1 MQNTKSL
8 ILNKLN
14 DNNRSKINYICIKPN
29 IYTGMRPRF
38 YTFLFTF
45 LVNVIFCLNI
55 FSKQLNVRDALS
67 AAIES
72 TKPLDA
78 LTRQNILNTT
88 QATTE
93 SNYSLLHTEQA
104 EELNTVY
111 IMESQTDNRVI
122 FISADDV
129 ARPLLGWCDASTF
142 DITNLPP
149 ALQYM
154 LDSYSK
160 EICIASAAGAAPY
173 SPQSSDNRPEI
184 APLITTKWH
193 QTAPYNLLCPEDS
206 DRRCVTGCVATAMA
220 QIVNYHKYPTHGQGE
235 NSVVYNGQ
243 TYSMNFEE
251 QTFEYANM
259 LNDYTGDYTDNEAKS
274 VAQLMYACGIACN
287 TTYGLGASGSGSKN
301 AALGLVRNLGYS
313 SATVSLEKDFFTY
326 NEWFEQLYNE
336 LSAKRPIL
344 YTGVDKN
351 IYGHAFILD
360 GYAPNEYFHIN
371 WGWGGSSDGYFQL
384 FSTKFSYNNA
394 QEAIIGLQP
403 KQDTD
408 QIRANVCSYS
418 NFIPKQS
425 TYSISDNIDFD
436 NYLFNRTASP
446 FDFEL
451 GLAIKNLSTG
461 QTDTV
466 HTGELKTTLT
476 ALGTIAT
483 GFKFSASLLPDEG
496 TVHEVSPIA
505 FVNGTP
511 QQLFVSKDYQTA
523 FRYFIDDQTIV
534 IEAIEQPLKKIKIV
548 PEGSIPEYLYLD
560 ETTTVSVSVTNIGNA
575 DISDYLYLYLQP
587 ESSTNLITLSS
598 YYIYL
603 PKDKETTASFRFNPS
618 SASIQAG
625 RYNLVC
631 NYYGG
636 ATTGNSGTIL
646 KTVMVKTE
654 RPQTESP
661 DLSVNLICSAQ
672 QGDGT
677 ESSPWQIDETTSFI
691 ATVSNNSG
699 TYNDYLYMVPS
710 ISGFIYKLLPGFNLD
725 TDENTQVTFSGIM
738 FKSMGEHVS
747 GKKYYFRFLY
757 RYGSLYYFPETY
769 YYTIVETAGIEEI
782 KTDDDGV
789 MIRYADGRITVESAG
804 GIRQVDVFTTQGSI
818 IASATYPYPDT
829 KAEISIDAL
838 PGIYIIRATT
848 NGGKTV
854 AQKVAIR

>member
-1 MQNTKSL
+1 M
-8 ILNKLN
+8 
-14 DNNRSKINYICIKPN
+14 KPN
-29 IYTGMRPRF
+29 IYTGMRPHF
-38 YTFLFTF
+38 YTFVFTF
-45 LVNVIFCLNI
+45 LVNVIFCINA
-55 FSKQLNVRDALS
+55 FPKQLNVQDALS

-72 TKPLDA
+72 TKPLNA

-88 QATTE
+88 QATTGT
-93 SNYSLLHTEQA
+93 NYRLLHTEQA

-111 IMESQTDNRVI
+111 IMESQTNNRVI

-129 ARPLLGWCDASTF
+129 ARPLLGWCEASTF
-142 DITNLPP
+142 DIANLPP

-154 LDSYSK
+154 LDCYSK
-160 EICIASAAGAAPY
+160 EIRIASAAGAATY
-173 SPQSSDNRPEI
+173 TPQSSDNRPEI

-243 TYSMNFEE
+243 TYSMNFAE
-251 QTFEYANM
+251 QTFDYANM
-259 LNDYTGDYTDNEAKS
+259 LNDYTGDYTEDEAKS

-287 TTYGLGASGSGSKN
+287 TTYGLGASGSSSNN

-313 SATVSLEKDFFTY
+313 SATVSLEKNFFTY
-326 NEWFEQLYNE
+326 DEWFELLYNE
-336 LSAKRPIL
+336 LSANRPIL
-344 YTGVDKN
+344 YTGADN
-351 IYGHAFILD
+351 NLNGHAFVLD
-360 GYAPNEYFHIN
+360 GYATNEYFHFN

-384 FSTKFSYNNA
+384 FSTKFSYNNG

-408 QIRANVCSYS
+408 QIRANVCIYS
-418 NFIPKQS
+418 NFSPKQS

-436 NYLFNRTASP
+436 NYLFNRSASP

-461 QTDTV
+461 QTDTIR
-466 HTGELKTTLT
+466 TGELKTTLT
-476 ALGTIAT
+476 GFCTIAT
-483 GFKFSASLLPDEG
+483 GFKFSANLLPDEG
-496 TVHEVSPIA
+496 TLHEVSPIA
-505 FVNGTP
+505 FVNGIP
-511 QQLFVSKDYQTA
+511 QQLYVSRNYQTA
-523 FRYFIDDQTIV
+523 FRYFIDNQTIL
-534 IEAIEQPLKKIKIV
+534 IEAIEQPSKKLKIE
-548 PEGSIPEYLYLD
+548 PEGSIPESIYLD
-560 ETTTVSVSVTNIGNA
+560 ETTTISVSVTNIGNA

-603 PKDKETTASFRFNPS
+603 PKDKETTVTFRFNPS
-618 SASIQAG
+618 SSSIQAG

-631 NYYGG
+631 NYYGD
-636 ATTGNSGTIL
+636 AYSGNSVTIL
-646 KTVMVKTE
+646 KTITIKD
-654 RPQTESP
+654 RPQTDSP
-661 DLSVNLICSAQ
+661 DLYVNLICSAH
-672 QGDGT
+672 QGDGSY
-677 ESSPWQIDETTSFI
+677 SSPWQIDETTSFI

-699 TYNDYLYMVPS
+699 TYNDYLYMVPG
-710 ISGFIYKLLPGFNLD
+710 ISGVTYKLLPGFNLD

-738 FKSMGEHVS
+738 FKSMGEHMS

-757 RYGSLYYFPETY
+757 RNGSLYYFPETY
-769 YYTIVETAGIEEI
+769 YYTMLETAGIGEI
-782 KTDDDGV
+782 EADDDG
-789 MIRYADGRITVESAG
+789 MTIRYADGRVTAESAG
-804 GIRQVDVFTTQGSI
+804 GIRQIDVFTTQGSI
-818 IASATYPYPDT
+818 IASATYTYGDT
-829 KAEISIDAL
+829 KAEICIDSL

-848 NGGKTV
+848 NSGKTV